1 MGVEYWQA
9 WLTCSNQE
17 WGAVGVTL
25 QMTGLCNNVVL
36 DARLHAGP
44 HCSTVSLHW
53 LHCQHLSI
61 PHSLCPLLHSV
72 IVTAHLVFT
81 HSVLTISYTSQTSS
95 QVRVFQSVSFVFP
108 AFLSHFIAAQ
118 FAVTLPCP
126 LSLMINDSIWPVQL
140 HVHFI

>member
-1 MGVEYWQA
+1 MGVKWSSGKA

-17 WGAVGVTL
+17 WWGGWVGVWGVTL
-25 QMTGLCNNVVL
+25 QMTGLCENVVL
-36 DARLHAGP
+36 NARLQAGP
-44 HCSTVSLHW
+44 RCSTVSLRW

-95 QVRVFQSVSFVFP
+95 QVCVFQSVSFVFP
-108 AFLSHFIAAQ
+108 AFLSHFIAVQ
-118 FAVTLPCP
+118 SAVTPPCP
-126 LSLMINDSIWPVQL
+126 LFFDD
-140 HVHFI
+140 